1 MRRCLAL
8 LACACLGIGVFAV
21 PALAAHAP
29 STVTITVHQGQGVA
43 GKVTSPRVRCTQNRE
58 VGIYRLTGGGG
69 NNHIG
74 TGHTNGNGKWHFPAT
89 APGKYYAQV
98 ETTNHPN
105 CAPDQSPTVT
115 VN

>member
-8 LACACLGIGVFAV
+8 LACACLGIGVLAV

-29 STVTITVHQGQGVA
+29 STVTITVKKGKGVY
-43 GKVTSPRVRCTQNRE
+43 GKVTSPRVGCTQNRE

-69 NNHIG
+69 NTHVG
-74 TGHTNGNGKWHFPAT
+74 TDYTNASGKWHFPAT

-98 ETTNHPN
+98 ETTKH
-105 CAPDQSPTVT
+105 CAPNHSPNVT